1 MMNHSPA
8 RHSLIS
14 LSVGARRL
22 LFDSAVT
29 VAGVGVAASAFT
41 ALRISDHAALV
52 GVMEHGYRP
61 EILIALTADAVTVIS
76 LTRFLTLAERHRR
89 LLRARAVTRGG
100 PARGAA
106 GSTAHGAR

>member
-14 LSVGARRL
+14 LGVGARRL
-22 LFDSAVT
+22 LFGSAV
-29 VAGVGVAASAFT
+29 A
-41 ALRISDHAALV
+41 
-52 GVMEHGYRP
+52 
-61 EILIALTADAVTVIS
+61 VIS
-76 LTRFLTLAERHRR
+76 LTCFLTLAERHRR
-89 LLRARAVTRGG
+89 LLRGRAVTRGG